1 MILSGILARN
11 LAGRGEAMTIEE
23 KLIKNTLGLMK
34 LAVYLK
40 NMSEVCLMKGYR
52 WYPVSGRRRVCVL

>member
-1 MILSGILARN
+1 
-11 LAGRGEAMTIEE
+11 MTIEE
-23 KLIKNTLGLMK
+23 KLIKNILGLMK